1 MSAAAAVC
9 LLHSCSCWL
18 LHSMRLR
25 LTWCCCRFWY
35 MAFDRGEPPVHWI
48 IQVDPRGETSLR
60 RELCDRDARL
70 RAA

>member
-1 MSAAAAVC
+1 MSAAAAAC
-9 LLHSCSCWL
+9 LLHASLC
-18 LHSMRLR
+18 
-25 LTWCCCRFWY
+25 CCCRFWY